1 MTAIVKQIEVAG
13 NKFSYNVLLI
23 KHAKYLP
30 LIKTVVSDNVFKQK
44 EGELQDKYLLRLFN
58 HVYNSQGAARSQD
71 SVISTLSPAE
81 RRRQTA
87 LLNAKCN
94 SILGALGISI
104 VKRNVKSCNVIFKNS
119 GKQYRMK
126 NENMDSLMKAIQNSV
141 AFDRDTYMDV
151 SIGVELEFIGDSRCV
166 GAFNKAM
173 RDIVG
178 EDRYYPKMEYCK
190 NKGDKWILGRDGSLH
205 RSYAMSSNMRGYELT
220 SPILHLNSEKDMM
233 ELQMVCDL
241 VREKFNGVVNTSC
254 GTHVHMSFDV
264 PDGVLS
270 DNNTELIRHFARSYK
285 KSEES
290 LFDKLVPANRRG
302 NRARYAQSVN
312 ENRVWE
318 RYRKLNFANVG
329 SNTSNMHLEFRQLN
343 GTLNYE
349 TIYAWC
355 LIQRLFIEL
364 TLSSWELE
372 CSNKDKPIQ
381 INLEDIIASNEFKIG
396 EVEELMKMSKLIA

>member
-13 NKFSYNVLLI
+13 NKFSYNALLI

-30 LIKTVVSDNVFKQK
+30 FIKTIVNDNIFKQK
-44 EGELQDKYLLRLFN
+44 DSETQDKYLLRLFN
-58 HVYNSQGAARSQD
+58 HVYNSQNATQNPIAP
-71 SVISTLSPAE
+71 TLSPAE
-81 RRRQTA
+81 RRRQAA

-94 SILGALGISI
+94 SILSALGISI
-104 VKRNVKSCNVIFKNS
+104 VKRNAKSCNVIFKNS
-119 GKQYRMK
+119 GKQYRMTH
-126 NENMDSLMKAIQNSV
+126 ENMDSLMKAIQNSV
-141 AFDRDTYMDV
+141 TFDRDTYREI

-166 GAFNKAM
+166 NAFNKAM

-190 NKGDKWILGRDGSLH
+190 NNGNKWILGRDGSLH
-205 RSYAMSSNMRGYELT
+205 KSSTMNANMKGYELT
-220 SPILHLNSEKDMM
+220 SPILHLDSEKDMM

-241 VREKFNGVVNTSC
+241 VKEKFNGAVNNTC
-254 GTHVHMSFDV
+254 GTHVHMSFEV
-264 PDGVLS
+264 HDGVLS
-270 DNNTELIRHFARSYK
+270 ENNTEFIKHFARSYK

-290 LFDKLVPANRRG
+290 LFDKLVPAGRRG
-302 NRARYAQSVN
+302 NKAHYAQSVN
-312 ENRVWE
+312 ENRIWE

-329 SNTSNMHLEFRQLN
+329 SNTNNMHLEFRQLN

-364 TLSSWELE
+364 TLSSWEHE

-381 INLEDIIASNEFKIG
+381 INLEDVIASDEFKIG
-396 EVEELMKMSKLIA
+396 EVEELMRMSKYIA